1 MIYSL
6 TFLIMGMVFS
16 PAYILIG
23 AIAIIGMVVQGRL
36 KSKFKHYSK
45 IQLKKGYTGA
55 EVAQM
60 MLDDAGITD
69 VQVVSTRGFLTD
81 HYHPTKKTV
90 NLSEPVYGSNS
101 VAAVAVAAHEC
112 GHAIQHAKGYT
123 WLQLRSKLVPV
134 VQFSSSIVQW
144 VLIGGILMVNTFSNL
159 LLIGIVIFAANVLFS
174 FITLPV
180 EYDASNRAKKWLLD
194 KGIVDKE
201 ESKGVADALKWAA
214 RTYVVAAL
222 SSLATLLY
230 YLDVYNR
237 RG

>member
-1 MIYSL
+1 MTYSL
-6 TFLIMGMVFS
+6 TFLLMGMVMS
-16 PAYILIG
+16 PAYILIA
-23 AIAIIGMVVQGRL
+23 AIGIIGMVVQGRL
-36 KSKFKHYSK
+36 KSKFNHYSK
-45 IQLKKGYTGA
+45 IRLKSGYTGA
-55 EVAQM
+55 QVAQM

-69 VQVVSTRGFLTD
+69 VKVISTKGFLTD

-101 VAAVAVAAHEC
+101 IAAVGVAAHEC
-112 GHAIQHAKGYT
+112 GHAIQHAKGYK

-144 VLIGGILMVNTFSNL
+144 ILIGGILMVNTFPSL

-174 FITLPV
+174 FVTLPV
-180 EYDASNRAKKWLLD
+180 EYDASNRAKKWLLE

>member
-1 MIYSL
+1 MTYSL
-6 TFLIMGMVFS
+6 TILMMGMVFS
-16 PAYILIG
+16 PAYILIAVIG
-23 AIAIIGMVVQGRL
+23 IVGMVVQGRL
-36 KSKFKHYSK
+36 KSKFNHYSK
-45 IQLKKGYTGA
+45 IRLKSGYTGA

-69 VQVVSTRGFLTD
+69 VKVVSTRGFLTD

-101 VAAVAVAAHEC
+101 IAAVGVAAHEC
-112 GHAIQHAKGYT
+112 GHAIQHAKGYK

-144 VLIGGILMVNTFSNL
+144 ILIGGILMVNTFPSL
-159 LLIGIVIFAANVLFS
+159 LLIGIIIFAANVLFS
-174 FITLPV
+174 FVTLPV
-180 EYDASNRAKKWLLD
+180 EYDASNRAKKWLLE

-214 RTYVVAAL
+214 RTYVVAAI

-237 RG
+237 RS